1 MEYIYLLQEREFIN
15 SKEDIYKVG
24 KTKQINLKR
33 YKQYPKGSALLIQIC
48 CKDCDYYEKVI
59 LTLFKTKFE
68 QYTNIGYEYFKGN
81 PNTMMNEIIKI
92 IQNNKTEETFDYMSI
107 DHLSI
112 DHESSLIKQFIS
124 DYVYSSDSQII
135 KIKTKELYEHFISW
149 SNSNFTI
156 QKFSR
161 SLKKDFKNG
170 IEGSNGNKILNVQ
183 LILNEL

>member
-1 MEYIYLLQEREFIN
+1 
-15 SKEDIYKVG
+15 
-24 KTKQINLKR
+24 
-33 YKQYPKGSALLIQIC
+33 
-48 CKDCDYYEKVI
+48 
-59 LTLFKTKFE
+59 
-68 QYTNIGYEYFKGN
+68 
-81 PNTMMNEIIKI
+81 MNEIIKI
-92 IQNNKTEETFDYMSI
+92 IQNNKTEETFDYMPI

-112 DHESSLIKQFIS
+112 DHETSLIKQFIS

-135 KIKTKELYEHFISW
+135 KIKTKELYEHFVSW

-161 SLKKDFKNG
+161 SLKQDFKNG